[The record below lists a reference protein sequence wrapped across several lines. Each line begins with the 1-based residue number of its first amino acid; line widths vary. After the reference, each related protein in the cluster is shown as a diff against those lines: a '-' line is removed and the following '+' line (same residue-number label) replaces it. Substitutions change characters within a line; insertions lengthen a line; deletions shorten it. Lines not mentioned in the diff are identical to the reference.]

1 MEDVLGSSGAGGH
14 IIIIA
19 KQEISTE
26 SLQKVT
32 SFYIKKKRQF
42 FFAKIDLLYSNF
54 MLNI

>member
-26 SLQKVT
+26 SLQKVAL
-32 SFYIKKKRQF
+32 FFIKKKKLCAEIYF
-42 FFAKIDLLYSNF
+42 LFSNF
-54 MLNI
+54 VLSI